1 MALPVAVAALC
12 IDTATALADGGA
24 GDSPGGVDQAV
35 AAGGAGGSGGGGG
48 AGVTG
53 GRGGDAYGAVGGVG
67 GSSPGAAGGAG
78 GSSIV
83 EGGGGG
89 GGAHGF
95 TDLSA
100 PGTLPHGAT
109 TGGAGGVGG
118 FGGGG
123 SGGGGGAG
131 GWGAVLT
138 GSGQLGTLAVT
149 VSGGNGGNGGGAE
162 GNGGSESGSGGTGGI
177 GLALTGS
184 ATALTIGEEVT
195 GGAGGAGGLA
205 VDFGASG
212 GGRAGNGGGGGT
224 GITTSGGTLTINALV
239 RGGAGGAGGRVSGGG
254 RAGNGGG
261 GGTGITTSGG
271 TLTINASVTGGY
283 GGAGGMASGSDFAG
297 LGGAGGAGI
306 TTSGG
311 TLTVNASVT
320 GGNGGAGGTA
330 SGGEFGGSGGA
341 GGAGITTSGG
351 TLTINASVTG
361 GNGGNGGDGH
371 FGGNGGDGG
380 TGISGSGFAVTIG
393 TAGSVAGGS
402 AGSAGSGSASYGGA
416 GAGGAGISGSD
427 LTVIN
432 AGSIS
437 GGSGA
442 NAITFTGGINSLEL
456 RAGST
461 ISGNVVGTG
470 SDTFRLGGSTH
481 ASFDVSLIG
490 ASAQYQGFSTFEK
503 TGTSTWTL
511 TGANTTATPWTIN
524 AGALAVNGSLAH
536 SSFTVNS
543 GGTLN
548 GIGTVGAVTVA
559 RGGTFAPGASGTPG
573 TSMTVAGNLAFQSGA
588 IYLVQVDPAT
598 ASLANVTGTA
608 TLGGNVLAAFAPGS
622 YLKKQYT
629 ILHSSG
635 LGGTR
640 FSALGTTNLPAGFTA
655 ILSYT
660 STDVRLHLTAVLGTP
675 ATIGTT
681 RLGDNHQGIANTLN
695 NFFNNGGTLPP
706 NFLTVFELTGGNVSA
721 ALSQLSGEVGT
732 GSQQVGFNALTQFMG
747 VLSDPIGHGGGF
759 GGAGPATGYAEEGE
773 QANAYAS
780 RRTSDAFAMFTKAAP
795 ASYVPRWNVWASGFG
810 GGQSISG
817 NAGLGTSDT
826 TSRIAGV
833 AVGAD
838 YRFSPNTIAGFA
850 LAGGGSSFGV
860 SNLSSGRS
868 DLFQAGAYARHTI
881 GAAYVT
887 GALAYG
893 WQDVTT
899 TRNVT
904 IAGLDVLRAR
914 FNANALSG
922 RLEGGYRF
930 VAPVAGGVGVT
941 PYAAGQFTTLWLP
954 SYAEQAVT
962 GNNTFALDYG
972 AQTVT
977 DTRSELGIRTDKS
990 WALPGAV
997 LTLRGREAWMHDYNP
1012 NRSIGATFTALP
1024 GASFVVNGATQPRD
1038 AWLSTLAADVTF
1050 VSGWSLAATLD
1061 SEWAQHATT
1070 YTGKGT
1076 VRYQW

>member
-1 MALPVAVAALC
+1 MMQRRPRSAFWRYTSAVLNSTVLARLARGAVVALPVAVAALC
-12 IDTATALADGGA
+12 IETATALADGGA
-24 GDSPGGVDQAV
+24 GGSSGGVDQAV

-48 AGVTG
+48 GGAGVTG
-53 GRGGDAYGAVGGVG
+53 GRGGDAYGAGAAGGAG

-78 GSSIV
+78 DSSLV

-95 TDLSA
+95 TDLNA

-123 SGGGGGAG
+123 IGGGGGAG

-205 VDFGASG
+205 FDFGASG
-212 GGRAGNGGGGGT
+212 GGLAGNGGGGGT

-254 RAGNGGG
+254 RAGSGGG

-271 TLTINASVTGGY
+271 TLTINASVAGGN

-297 LGGAGGAGI
+297 NGGAGGAGI

-311 TLTVNASVT
+311 TLTISASVT

-330 SGGEFGGSGGA
+330 SGG
-341 GGAGITTSGG
+341 
-351 TLTINASVTG
+351 
-361 GNGGNGGDGH
+361 D
-371 FGGNGGDGG
+371 FGGNGGGG
-380 TGISGSGFAVTIG
+380 GAGISGSGFAVTIG

-402 AGSAGSGSASYGGA
+402 GGSAGSGNISYGDA
-416 GAGGAGISGSD
+416 GAGGAGISGSG

-461 ISGNVVGTG
+461 ISGSVVGTG

-481 ASFDVSLIG
+481 ASFDVSSIG
-490 ASAQYQGFSTFEK
+490 LSAQYQGFASFEK

-511 TGANTTATPWTIN
+511 TGANTAVMPWTIN
-524 AGALAVNGSLAH
+524 DGALAVNGSLAH
-536 SSFTVNS
+536 SSFTVNR

-548 GIGTVGAVTVA
+548 GTGTVGSVTVA
-559 RGGTFAPGASGTPG
+559 RGGTFAPGAAGTPG

-588 IYLVQVDPAT
+588 IYLVQVNPAT

-640 FSALGTTNLPAGFTA
+640 FSALGTTNLPSGFTA

-732 GSQQVGFNALTQFMG
+732 GSQQIAFNAMTQFLG
-747 VLSDPIGHGGGF
+747 VLTDPGAGRGGGVD
-759 GGAGPATGYAEEGE
+759 GASPANNYAEESD
-773 QANAYAS
+773 QASAYAS
-780 RRTSDAFAMFTKAAP
+780 RRASDAFAMFTKAPAP
-795 ASYVPRWNVWASGFG
+795 YLPRWSVWASGFG
-810 GGQSISG
+810 GGQSVSG
-817 NAGLGTSDT
+817 KAAAGTNDT
-826 TSRIAGV
+826 TSRIAGA

-838 YRFSPNTIAGFA
+838 YRFSPDTLAGFA

-868 DLFQAGAYARHTI
+868 DLFQAGAYMRHNI

-904 IAGLDVLRAR
+904 VAGLDVLQAR

-930 VAPVAGGVGVT
+930 VVPIVGGLGVT
-941 PYAAGQFTTLWLP
+941 PYAAAQFTTIWLP

-962 GNNTFALDYG
+962 GSSAFALAYG
-972 AQTVT
+972 GKTVT
-977 DTRSELGIRTDKS
+977 DPRSEIGVRTDKS
-990 WALPGAV
+990 YGLPGAV
-997 LTLRGREAWMHDYNP
+997 LTLRGRQAWMHDYSP
-1012 NRSIGATFTALP
+1012 DQSVGATFTALP
-1024 GASFVVNGATQPRD
+1024 GASFVVNGAAQPRD
-1038 AWLSTLAADVTF
+1038 AWLSTAAAEVKF
-1050 VSGWSLAATLD
+1050 VSGWSLAASLD
-1061 SEWAQHATT
+1061 SQWAPHATS
-1070 YTGKGT
+1070 YSGKGS

>member
-1 MALPVAVAALC
+1 MSEEETGAKGSVTIIGLGPGDPRLLTESARIALDRAQDLIGYIPYVARVPEREGLVRHASDNRVEVDRARHALELAMSGRRVAV
-12 IDTATALADGGA
+12 
-24 GDSPGGVDQAV
+24 
-35 AAGGAGGSGGGGG
+35 
-48 AGVTG
+48 
-53 GRGGDAYGAVGGVG
+53 
-67 GSSPGAAGGAG
+67 
-78 GSSIV
+78 
-83 EGGGGG
+83 
-89 GGAHGF
+89 
-95 TDLSA
+95 
-100 PGTLPHGAT
+100 
-109 TGGAGGVGG
+109 
-118 FGGGG
+118 
-123 SGGGGGAG
+123 
-131 GWGAVLT
+131 
-138 GSGQLGTLAVT
+138 
-149 VSGGNGGNGGGAE
+149 VSGGDPGVFA
-162 GNGGSESGSGGTGGI
+162 
-177 GLALTGS
+177 
-184 ATALTIGEEVT
+184 
-195 GGAGGAGGLA
+195 
-205 VDFGASG
+205 
-212 GGRAGNGGGGGT
+212 
-224 GITTSGGTLTINALV
+224 
-239 RGGAGGAGGRVSGGG
+239 
-254 RAGNGGG
+254 
-261 GGTGITTSGG
+261 
-271 TLTINASVTGGY
+271 
-283 GGAGGMASGSDFAG
+283 MA
-297 LGGAGGAGI
+297 
-306 TTSGG
+306 
-311 TLTVNASVT
+311 
-320 GGNGGAGGTA
+320 
-330 SGGEFGGSGGA
+330 
-341 GGAGITTSGG
+341 
-351 TLTINASVTG
+351 
-361 GNGGNGGDGH
+361 
-371 FGGNGGDGG
+371 
-380 TGISGSGFAVTIG
+380 
-393 TAGSVAGGS
+393 
-402 AGSAGSGSASYGGA
+402 
-416 GAGGAGISGSD
+416 
-427 LTVIN
+427 
-432 AGSIS
+432 
-437 GGSGA
+437 
-442 NAITFTGGINSLEL
+442 
-456 RAGST
+456 
-461 ISGNVVGTG
+461 
-470 SDTFRLGGSTH
+470 
-481 ASFDVSLIG
+481 
-490 ASAQYQGFSTFEK
+490 
-503 TGTSTWTL
+503 
-511 TGANTTATPWTIN
+511 
-524 AGALAVNGSLAH
+524 
-536 SSFTVNS
+536 
-543 GGTLN
+543 
-548 GIGTVGAVTVA
+548 
-559 RGGTFAPGASGTPG
+559 
-573 TSMTVAGNLAFQSGA
+573 
-588 IYLVQVDPAT
+588 
-598 ASLANVTGTA
+598 
-608 TLGGNVLAAFAPGS
+608 AA
-622 YLKKQYT
+622 
-629 ILHSSG
+629 
-635 LGGTR
+635 
-640 FSALGTTNLPAGFTA
+640 
-655 ILSYT
+655 
-660 STDVRLHLTAVLGTP
+660 
-675 ATIGTT
+675 
-681 RLGDNHQGIANTLN
+681 
-695 NFFNNGGTLPP
+695 
-706 NFLTVFELTGGNVSA
+706 VFELTGGNVSA

-773 QANAYAS
+773 QASAYAS

-826 TSRIAGV
+826 TSRIAGA

-930 VAPVAGGVGVT
+930 VAPVAGGLGVT

-962 GNNTFALDYG
+962 GNNTFALAYG